1 MKRKL
6 SKRSVTA
13 ALILVILAIVL
24 FFCLRAGD
32 VGERRADAETAAAD
46 SSMAAD
52 DPGSE
57 DRKNG
62 DSSAADS
69 QTAAEETLP
78 ENGSEAMSV
87 ADGQLPQTTPSQEEV
102 QPVVTKRADLPADTR
117 VDNLT
122 VTVNSD
128 PQDRT
133 YTICKQSA
141 KENLSKQFPR
151 YMPGHGC
158 SASSLACVLGAYAG
172 FAEKPYYLVE
182 NVEREMFG
190 DAWTKNYS
198 KKDTDDSKSR
208 PMPISLYGMTKVLDA
223 YQVKYRYV
231 RAFEDTQAMAEIEA
245 HLKSG
250 NPVIFIVSAKSRFK
264 GARKNK
270 WTTGYHCMTMLGMT
284 DTDEV
289 IIADTVDRSRDIFG
303 DDQRIKYAPL
313 DELIGYMFSCT
324 DTTSTSLYWGGKASS
339 GGYILINPQEE

>member
-1 MKRKL
+1 
-6 SKRSVTA
+6 
-13 ALILVILAIVL
+13 
-24 FFCLRAGD
+24 
-32 VGERRADAETAAAD
+32 
-46 SSMAAD
+46 
-52 DPGSE
+52 
-57 DRKNG
+57 
-62 DSSAADS
+62 
-69 QTAAEETLP
+69 
-78 ENGSEAMSV
+78 
-87 ADGQLPQTTPSQEEV
+87 
-102 QPVVTKRADLPADTR
+102 
-117 VDNLT
+117 
-122 VTVNSD
+122 
-128 PQDRT
+128 
-133 YTICKQSA
+133 
-141 KENLSKQFPR
+141 
-151 YMPGHGC
+151 
-158 SASSLACVLGAYAG
+158 
-172 FAEKPYYLVE
+172 
-182 NVEREMFG
+182 MFG
-190 DAWTKNYS
+190 NAWTKNYS